1 MTLRQRYYVA
11 ASAAFVILGLVIVA
25 RSVAARV
32 LPVGLLGVVFIA
44 LGMVRL
50 KDFLRR

>member
-11 ASAAFVILGLVIVA
+11 ASVAFVMLGMVIVV

-32 LPVGLLGVVFIA
+32 LPVGLLGAVFIA

-50 KDFLRR
+50 KDFFRR